1 MTQKIIDVG
10 VDANDGT
17 GESLRQAFTEV
28 NDNFTQIFTSGPVD
42 SDVKI
47 YGNTITTV
55 VTNQNLV
62 LQANGIGSI
71 QSNSTI
77 IPGTPGVYDLG
88 APTNTFQYAYAN
100 YFVGNGRMLTGIG
113 ASYSNVDVAKFLI
126 DLDTPIK
133 TSANVQTGNIITV
146 GTIAASGNIIGAGIV
161 GSSINSN
168 GTITAVGNISGGVLL
183 GTAAN
188 LSGNVVAGYF
198 VGNGSLLTGITAD
211 RATQIIH
218 GSSNVNISLADANI
232 VVGVSGVGNV
242 ATFTTTGLSVA
253 DAISA
258 NSLTAISNVIS
269 GNVIANHTI
278 AGRNL
283 QIENIQVS
291 ANGNV
296 SLGNVNIHDVAT
308 PVADSDAATKLYV
321 DSAIVAAS
329 ESASPAPSA
338 VRPALATPGM
348 LWFDTNLDQLNVYV
362 DSSIGW
368 QPVTAKH
375 IRYNFSNST
384 QWLVTHNRNTTKYS
398 VVLTDSDGYLFFAK
412 VNTINSNSFE
422 VFLTA
427 ETSGYVDVTFM

>member
-1 MTQKIIDVG
+1 MTQNIIDVG

-28 NDNFTQIFTSGPVD
+28 NDNFTKIFTSGPVD

-113 ASYSNVDVAKFLI
+113 ASYSNIDVAKFLI

-211 RATQIIH
+211 SATQIIH
-218 GSSNVNISLADANI
+218 GNSNVNISLADANI
-232 VVGVSGVGNV
+232 VVGVAGVSNV

-253 DAISA
+253 NAISA

-269 GNVIANHTI
+269 GNVIANNTI

-308 PVADSDAATKLYV
+308 PVADSDAATKLG
-321 DSAIVAAS
+321 APFKPPT
-329 ESASPAPSA
+329 PAPST
-338 VRPALATPGM
+338 VRPSLATPGM

-398 VVLTDSDGYLFFAK
+398 IVLTDSDGYLFFAK
-412 VNTINSNSFE
+412 VNTIDSNSFE